1 METWSDPMTEPQNA
15 TALAARIDALLGEA
29 APVLAELDRACAYPL
44 AQLAALDELGLP
56 AHYVPR
62 EHGGRLESHQE
73 LFELWRALGRNDLS
87 VAVAH
92 AKTYLGSICVWIAGS
107 PEQARGLA
115 GAILGGARVGWAL
128 TEPGHGA
135 DLLAGELTAVRE
147 DGGWRLD
154 GTKWPINNATRGRLL
169 SVLARTDERGGGRG
183 FGLFLV
189 DKAELA
195 PGSATPLPK
204 VDTLGVRGVDISGIR
219 FEGAH
224 VGGSALVGAE
234 GGGAETVLKGLQLT
248 RTMCGALSV
257 GATEHALR
265 LATRFAVEHRIQG
278 RPLVERPFVRSLLAG
293 AAATLLTMEAAGLVG
308 CRAAHTLT
316 GEMSVVSA
324 VLKALAPTLA
334 DEVLGRLGDFLGA
347 RSLLTELYEHGAFQK
362 LARDHAVLAIFDGST
377 PVNRHALI
385 NQFAMIAAGH
395 AAGTADQDGL
405 AAATGLTAPLPP
417 MPWAQLRAASRRGC
431 SVVAAARTTLPA
443 VDAAR
448 NAELSAL
455 ARHAVDAMD
464 RVCAAMAAVRPN
476 RRPAMYAHDLAQNYE
491 LCFAAAAA
499 LQLWAANQAEARQ
512 AGPWA
517 GELWLT
523 GVLREVV
530 RRLDPDVCG
539 DAPRF
544 APDWHEE
551 LDGRLVDWLVG
562 AADQPGPISA
572 FGFVRHLERSHG

>member
-1 METWSDPMTEPQNA
+1 MTEPQNA
-15 TALAARIDALLGEA
+15 TALAAEIDVLLGGA
-29 APVLAELDRACAYPL
+29 APVLAELDRASAYPL
-44 AQLAALDELGLP
+44 TQLAGLDELGLP
-56 AHYVPR
+56 AQYVPR

-73 LFELWRALGRNDLS
+73 LFELWRAMGRNDLS

-115 GAILGGARVGWAL
+115 GAVLGGARVGWAL

-135 DLLAGELTAVRE
+135 DLLAGELTAVPE

-189 DKAELA
+189 DKDELA

-204 VDTLGVRGVDISGIR
+204 VDTLGIRGADISGIR
-219 FEGAH
+219 FDGAH
-224 VGGSALVGAE
+224 VGGSALIGAP
-234 GGGAETVLKGLQLT
+234 GGGAETVLKALQLT

-265 LATRFAVEHRIQG
+265 LATRFAAEHRIQG
-278 RPLVERPFVRSLLAG
+278 RPLVERPFVRSLLARG
-293 AAATLLTMEAAGLVG
+293 AATLLAVEAAGVVG
-308 CRAAHTLT
+308 SRAAHALT

-334 DEVLGRLGDFLGA
+334 DDVLGRLGDFLGA
-347 RSLLTELYEHGAFQK
+347 RSLLTELHEHGAFQK

-385 NQFAMIAAGH
+385 NQFAAIAAGH
-395 AAGTADQDGL
+395 AAGTADRDGL
-405 AAATGLTAPLPP
+405 AVTAGLAAPLAAV
-417 MPWAQLRAASRRGC
+417 PWAQLRAASRRGC
-431 SVVAAARTTLPA
+431 SVVASARTTLPA

-455 ARHAVDAMD
+455 ARHTVDAAD
-464 RVCAAMAAVRPN
+464 RVCAAMAGVRPN
-476 RRPAMYAHDLAQNYE
+476 RRPAMYAHDLAQQYE

-499 LQLWAANQAEARQ
+499 LHLWTANHAAAREAR
-512 AGPWA
+512 PWA

-523 GVLREVV
+523 GALRDIV
-530 RRLDPDVCG
+530 RRLDPELCG

-544 APDWHEE
+544 APAWHEE
-551 LDGRLVDWLVG
+551 LDDRLVDWLLR
-562 AADQPGPISA
+562 ATERPGPISA
-572 FGFVRHLERSHG
+572 FGFVRHSEGSHG